1 MGTEIDV
8 LVVEN
13 CLLKKEEQDPALK
26 LDYKNTFEL
35 D

>member
-1 MGTEIDV
+1 MGTDLDV

-13 CLLKKEEQDPALK
+13 CFLEKTQQDPALA
-26 LDYKNTFEL
+26 LDYKNEFAL